1 MVPSGFEPLV
11 APLPAPTD
19 PPGFLPRAASMTLA
33 VSHVAQVSP
42 AAPRAATP
50 TPAAPCA
57 APESPAA
64 PRTAFAPPVAT
75 DGPPP
80 CEWSFS
86 PIVYTSTVPPAPKP
100 QHAKQQTSKMV
111 ASAED
116 VVEAEERPV
125 HQGCMAEFLHLFD
138 RPQIR

>member
-1 MVPSGFEPLV
+1 
-11 APLPAPTD
+11 
-19 PPGFLPRAASMTLA
+19 MTLV

-50 TPAAPCA
+50 TPAAPRA

-86 PIVYTSTVPPAPKP
+86 PIVYTSTAPPAPKP

-111 ASAED
+111 VSAED

-125 HQGCMAEFLHLFD
+125 HQGCMAGFLHLFD
-138 RPQIR
+138 RPQIRWLHRTL